1 MNREDARTLHPAAQE
16 EKRKLAV
23 RLSKRGM
30 KNKEIAKEV
39 GVHPLTVG
47 RWLTKYREGGLK
59 ALLAQVRGRR
69 EGSGRQLTP
78 DEESRL
84 QAMLVDKT
92 PDQLKLQYAL
102 WTRKAVQELI
112 KLETGKWVPI
122 RTIGE
127 YLKRWGFTVQKP
139 KKQAYEQRPAEVKR
153 WLEEDYPTIHAR
165 AKAEDAEIYWGDET
179 GLRSDSQHVRGYSP
193 QGVTPILRLNARRAT
208 INLISAVTNQ
218 GKVRFRFFDGTM
230 NAQILIDFMKRLIR
244 EAKRKVFLI
253 LDNLKV
259 HHAKIVKAWLAEH
272 RDEIEVFY
280 LPPYSPELNPDEYLN
295 CDLKAGVHS
304 GTPARSRDQLKRK
317 AMSHLRKLQKLPRR
331 VAKYFKAPSIRYAA
345 S

>member
-1 MNREDARTLHPAAQE
+1 MKREDARTLHPAAQE

-23 RLSKRGM
+23 RLSKRQM
-30 KNKEIAKEV
+30 TNKDIAKTI

-47 RWLTKYREGGLK
+47 RWLAKYRESGMK
-59 ALLAQVRGRR
+59 ALLAQIRGRR

-78 DEESRL
+78 DEESHL

-102 WTRKAVQELI
+102 WTRQAVQLLI

-127 YLKRWGFTVQKP
+127 YLKRWGVAVQKP
-139 KKQAYEQRPAEVKR
+139 TKQAYEQRPAEVKR
-153 WLEEDYPTIHAR
+153 WLEEDYSNIHQR
-165 AKAEDAEIYWGDET
+165 AKAENAEIYWGDET

-193 QGVTPILRLNARRAT
+193 QGVTPVLRLNAKRAK
-208 INLISAVTNQ
+208 INLISAITNQ

-244 EAKRKVFLI
+244 DAKRKVFLI

-259 HHAKIVKAWLAEH
+259 HHAKLVKAWLEEH
-272 RDEIEVFY
+272 QDEIEVFY
-280 LPPYSPELNPDEYLN
+280 LPSYSPELNPDEYLN

-304 GTPARSRDQLKRK
+304 GMPARSKEPLKSK
-317 AMSHLRKLQKLPRR
+317 AMPHLRKLQNLPKR
-331 VAKYFKAPSIRYAA
+331 VAKYFEAQSIQYAKA
-345 S
+345 